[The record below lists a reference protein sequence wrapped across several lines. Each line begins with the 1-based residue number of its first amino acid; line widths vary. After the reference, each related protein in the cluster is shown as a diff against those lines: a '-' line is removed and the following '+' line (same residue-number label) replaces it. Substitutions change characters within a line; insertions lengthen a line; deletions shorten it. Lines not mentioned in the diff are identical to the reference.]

1 MENAEP
7 LYMKITNELREK
19 IYNEEIKVG
28 ERLPTEM
35 ELIEE
40 YKVSRITAK
49 RALEDLKNEGLIT
62 RVRGR
67 GSYVSYNATKSSDV
81 NNVYRKVISVLI
93 PFSNSMGGVMNI
105 ISGISDVV
113 RKQGYIVELHC
124 AERTVEEMGQ
134 VLETLYKQ
142 QVAGIIYYPKA
153 DNDNLELMNHFY
165 LDKFPVVTVDKYYES
180 IPLSNVISDDKKG
193 MYDATKYLLELG
205 HRKIAFV
212 TDVKIEEATTVRNR
226 YYGYAQALHEYG
238 IPKEEMYVKNENVH
252 LRNDEE
258 AEKFLQEILENGIT
272 AVCAINDY
280 MASYLISY
288 MRTHG
293 VDVPN
298 QVSVI
303 GFDDLELNQ
312 FMEIPLTTV
321 RQNMYKVGREAGKLL
336 LRMIEEKKFP
346 NVRKVIPTQLVVRGS
361 CKAIK

>member
-1 MENAEP
+1 MGNTEP
-7 LYMKITNELREK
+7 LYMKITNDLRK
-19 IYNEEIKVG
+19 MIYDEEIRVG

-35 ELIEE
+35 ELIER

-105 ISGISDVV
+105 ISGVSDVV
-113 RKQGYIVELHC
+113 RKQGYIVELYC

-272 AVCAINDY
+272 AVCAIND
-280 MASYLISY
+280 
-288 MRTHG
+288 
-293 VDVPN
+293 
-298 QVSVI
+298 
-303 GFDDLELNQ
+303 
-312 FMEIPLTTV
+312 
-321 RQNMYKVGREAGKLL
+321 
-336 LRMIEEKKFP
+336 
-346 NVRKVIPTQLVVRGS
+346 
-361 CKAIK
+361 